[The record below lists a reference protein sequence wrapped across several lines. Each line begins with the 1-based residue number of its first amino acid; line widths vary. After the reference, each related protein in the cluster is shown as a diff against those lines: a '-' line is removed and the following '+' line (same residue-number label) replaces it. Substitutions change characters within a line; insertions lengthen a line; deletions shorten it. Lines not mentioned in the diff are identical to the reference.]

1 MGFIER
7 LRNIGITNEISLGK
21 LVDKV
26 EDLFYREEELKKSIE
41 RKKGKNENWNNT
53 DILAVTPTK
62 IFSATKIV
70 QCLYETTFPH
80 TCGTD
85 AIYGD
90 KYPKYYKLDLQR
102 VENVL
107 PDIKYIH
114 ITRHPYDV
122 VNSMLR
128 RSHNAKQGKD
138 SWTKNQT
145 AEMAI
150 NEWIE
155 AWNFSLN
162 KDKKLLHIKYEDL
175 IFSQDTTIQKISEF
189 ITSDLTKIDTQIIS
203 TTDHFEREFLNPR
216 IIKKI
221 DATLNDP
228 PKLWEKS
235 IHELQQYGEF
245 KKINLKNENLI
256 KRILNR
262 FPRKT

>member
-1 MGFIER
+1 
-7 LRNIGITNEISLGK
+7 
-21 LVDKV
+21 
-26 EDLFYREEELKKSIE
+26 
-41 RKKGKNENWNNT
+41 
-53 DILAVTPTK
+53 
-62 IFSATKIV
+62 
-70 QCLYETTFPH
+70 
-80 TCGTD
+80 
-85 AIYGD
+85 
-90 KYPKYYKLDLQR
+90 
-102 VENVL
+102 
-107 PDIKYIH
+107 
-114 ITRHPYDV
+114 
-122 VNSMLR
+122 MLR